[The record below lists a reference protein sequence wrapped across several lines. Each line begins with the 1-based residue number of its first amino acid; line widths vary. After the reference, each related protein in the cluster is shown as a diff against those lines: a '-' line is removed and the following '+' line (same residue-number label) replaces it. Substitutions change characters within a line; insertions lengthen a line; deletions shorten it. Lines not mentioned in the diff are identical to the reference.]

1 MAVVVVFGRIFRLV
15 SVAWK
20 QVLVFLDFDV
30 AKLPTV
36 DSLGLKIA
44 ILIPLI
50 DVLLNCI

>member
-1 MAVVVVFGRIFRLV
+1 MAVVVMFGRIFRLV

-20 QVLVFLDFDV
+20 QVLIFLDFDV

-36 DSLGLKIA
+36 DSLRLKIA

-50 DVLLNCI
+50 GVLLNCI